1 MHHFYTWSS
10 IAAVV
15 LASISGDVLIS
26 YAMKRV
32 GNVGALWRERGLLG
46 VAARMAGTPS
56 LWLGV
61 ACMALAFFALLT
73 ALSWA
78 DVSLVGP
85 ASASLTFIG
94 TAIAGKFLLH
104 ENVDKR
110 RWLAALLVAAG
121 VVLIAL

>member
-1 MHHFYTWSS
+1 MNHLYTWSS
-10 IAAVV
+10 IAVVV

-32 GNVGALWRERGLLG
+32 GDVGALWRARGLLA
-46 VAARMAGTPS
+46 VAVRMARTPA
-56 LWLGV
+56 LWLGI
-61 ACMALAFFALLT
+61 ACMALAFFSLLT

-94 TAIAGKFLLH
+94 NAVAGKFLLH

-110 RWLAALLVAAG
+110 RWMAALLVAAG